1 MPLLSDA
8 LALPPTDAR
17 LPTEV
22 AYDWAFADCMAGAVS
37 IKTADYVA
45 YMSFMWRDTD
55 KIHRPGNLT
64 RVDFRG
70 RRYGALGMVATNTS
84 GPQLR
89 LWSLRFGDLL
99 IAMNVNLRS
108 VIGERV

>member
-1 MPLLSDA
+1 MFPLL
-8 LALPPTDAR
+8 LPHR
-17 LPTEV
+17 L
-22 AYDWAFADCMAGAVS
+22 
-37 IKTADYVA
+37 
-45 YMSFMWRDTD
+45 
-55 KIHRPGNLT
+55 
-64 RVDFRG
+64 
-70 RRYGALGMVATNTS
+70 S